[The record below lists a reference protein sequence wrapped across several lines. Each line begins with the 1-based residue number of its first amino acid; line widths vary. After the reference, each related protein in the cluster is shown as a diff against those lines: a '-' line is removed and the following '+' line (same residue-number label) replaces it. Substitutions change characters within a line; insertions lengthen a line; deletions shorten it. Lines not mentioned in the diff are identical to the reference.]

1 MPILLRAIF
10 REYKGYWFKT
20 LCTFVGIFISLSLFI
35 VIELFSLLFQ
45 TPTIESRVN
54 IPYTHKLVH
63 NNGFLDHGTIK
74 VLLKEP
80 VFKGAIPYSEKHDY
94 FEHPNINQHV
104 IVRGTDRFE
113 VFRELAKS
121 IVNENDVD
129 LIEFRPFDL
138 SEAFLVINS
147 IETGQKLTIQ
157 STLINRPINV
167 MTVKADIPDPVL
179 LMDIAQF
186 QSLYPPM
193 NTLSGLLFK
202 LTDSEAQDILNY
214 ITTHSLDLNLM
225 SIKTEQLQQSKWV
238 SSLTYN
244 LKFLAFI
251 SLIVSTCLMIQFFRF
266 LGKQREPQ
274 FDQLFKLGISER
286 RIKQLFFIEIGIISV
301 VTTALALIFA
311 KFISQLSLGTF
322 NQLISLFYFQLNAT
336 DIYYSGLIIIKACA
350 ATAVAFTVAYFS
362 YFYGKQFG
370 KHLPSVIR
378 ISLLSIVFIF
388 LGLALIFYYPERI
401 IVVLA
406 AILVVAGFFGVS
418 VGSTSF
424 IGHFLRRIKTPKL
437 VHFKMARDTL
447 LKDPLS
453 YGAIVFVIALA
464 SGLVISMTIFIH
476 SFSWTIKSWL
486 DTVTFHDYYIQHQS
500 NTIQYP
506 ISLPDNINQLM
517 DDAPD
522 SFRFST
528 LYRIAFIYR
537 GLPAQIVFRKDIHDP
552 VYSRFVF
559 KQKANPPFSM
569 NDVFIS
575 EPFSLKHQLTIGD
588 TFEINGIIRQPLRV
602 AGITYDFVSE
612 FGQITANNALY
623 LNDHDHIMLH
633 GIAVKA
639 PPGAELDQFIVQISD
654 APGVVSASRESIL
667 DATMKIFNDTFA
679 FTWFVV
685 ILTSLIAIFSLVN
698 LLTIVCINRKNELI
712 QLWHVGF
719 NSNELTRVILAQI
732 SIITT
737 VSSGLS
743 VFIGFSLY
751 ALIVYGIQQPTFN
764 WSIFLTIPW
773 TFIIVAPLFVILLS
787 LIIGLIFMRTVGH
800 TIGKGRVNES
810 IRY

>member
-20 LCTFVGIFISLSLFI
+20 LCTIIGIFISLSLFI

-74 VLLKEP
+74 ILLKEP
-80 VFKGAIPYSEKHDY
+80 EFHGAIPYSEKHDY
-94 FEHPNINQHV
+94 FVHPKIDQHV

-113 VFRELAKS
+113 VFRELSKTL
-121 IVNENDVD
+121 VNEDDVE
-129 LIEFRPFDL
+129 LIEFKPFDL

-147 IETGQKLTIQ
+147 IETGQTLTIQ
-157 STLINRPINV
+157 STLMNRSINV
-167 MTVKADIPDPVL
+167 ICINADIPDPVL

-186 QSLYPPM
+186 QSFYPPEK
-193 NTLSGLLFK
+193 TLSGLLFK
-202 LTDSEAQDILNY
+202 LTDAQAQDIENY
-214 ITTHSLDLNLM
+214 ITENSLNLNLM

-274 FDQLFKLGISER
+274 FDQLYKLGISER
-286 RIKQLFFIEIGIISV
+286 RIKQLFFIEIGIISI
-301 VTTALALIFA
+301 VTTILALFFA

-336 DIYYSGLIIIKACA
+336 DIYYNSLIIFKACG
-350 ATAVAFTVAYFS
+350 ATLVAFSVAYFS
-362 YFYGKQFG
+362 YFYGKKFG
-370 KHLPSVIR
+370 NHLPSVIR
-378 ISLLSIVFIF
+378 ISLFSVCFILIG
-388 LGLALIFYYPERI
+388 LGLIFYYPERI
-401 IVVLA
+401 VVVFA
-406 AILVVAGFFGVS
+406 AICVVAGFFGVS

-424 IGHFLRRIKTPKL
+424 LGHFLRRISTPRL
-437 VHFKMARDTL
+437 VYFKMARDTL

-506 ISLPDNINQLM
+506 ISLPDEAQTLM
-517 DDAPD
+517 DEAPD

-528 LYRIAFIYR
+528 LYRIPFIYR

-552 VYSRFVF
+552 IYSRFVF
-559 KQKANPPFSM
+559 KRKASEPYAP

-575 EPFSLKHQLTIGD
+575 EPFSLKHNLELGD
-588 TFEINGIIRQPLRV
+588 TFNLNGIITQPVRV

-623 LNDHDHIMLH
+623 LNDNDKITLH
-633 GIAVKA
+633 GIAVQA
-639 PPGAELDQFIVQISD
+639 PPGAALDQFIVKISD
-654 APGVVSASRESIL
+654 APGVVSASRASIL

-719 NSNELTRVILAQI
+719 NTGQLTRVILAQI

-737 VSSGLS
+737 VASGLS

-773 TFIIVAPLFVILLS
+773 TFIIIAPLFVILLS
-787 LIIGLIFMRTVGH
+787 LIIGLLFMRTVGH
-800 TIGKGRVNES
+800 KLGKGRVNES